1 MDVNYPG
8 WLWMEPAQYIK
19 EVDDLASLYQEIRDT
34 YQDKIDEAF
43 DTVSRKIGFVVLTSL
58 PVTITVDE
66 NGGISAIEMSAQN
79 MKGTLFETVKD
90 VLKPMIKAKKIESK
104 GSKKAICKGDY
115 QILIIWKAGLK
126 AMWATLPILRHEPA
140 HPPYY
145 YDAEAARMMRVHQEP
160 AHPPYYYDAEA
171 ARMMRVHQEP
181 AHPPYYYDAEAARM
195 MRVHQEPAHP
205 PYYYDAEAA
214 RMMRVH
220 QEPAHPPYYYD
231 PEAARYAMRRVLQEP
246 AHPPYYF
253 DPVATPESDYWK
265 STIAVI
271 DRMYPELNLGA
282 QIAAAQ
288 CGGGK
293 LYRRP

>member
-181 AHPPYYYDAEAARM
+181 AHPPYYYD
-195 MRVHQEPAHP
+195 
-205 PYYYDAEAA
+205 
-214 RMMRVH
+214 
-220 QEPAHPPYYYD
+220 